1 MQIREMGGLYV
12 MLGGGVSTRSRE
24 IVVAVEKWGHFEHIW
39 AGCYDRLVGGSVRAR
54 LGWEVGPD
62 GGGRLYAQP
71 EITGDPYEITGDR
84 DGSGPLGTS
93 GKVKVQ
99 P

>member
-12 MLGGGVSTRSRE
+12 MSGGGVSTRSRE
-24 IVVAVEKWGHFEHIW
+24 IVLAVGKRGHFASIW

-62 GGGRLYAQP
+62 GSGRVYAQP
-71 EITGDPYEITGDR
+71 DGDHGRSI
-84 DGSGPLGTS
+84 
-93 GKVKVQ
+93 
-99 P
+99 